1 MSTGIQ
7 GPKKRKPFEPHRA
20 VRSLTGGERE
30 RCKAQVAWLLAVSRN
45 DQSAE
50 SQLKAKPELA
60 ETVCHYSGLSLI
72 HWAVKHNNRRLLES
86 LLTEYKVDPNLRSRA
101 GQTPLHIAAIYGRRE
116 IYNDLLNKFGA
127 KADLMDMSGQVAG
140 GYLQLQQ
147 GYGANS
153 RGIHKIWQD
162 LALDIQSYQ
171 SRCFEEQQRQQQ
183 QQQQQ
188 QRGSRA
194 ADCFDG
200 RKKRHSLGF

>member
-1 MSTGIQ
+1 MGTATR
-7 GPKKRKPFEPHRA
+7 KTKRKPFEPHRA

-45 DQSAE
+45 DQGQLE
-50 SQLKAKPELA
+50 SQLKLKPELA

-86 LLTEYKVDPNLRSRA
+86 LLTEYKVNPNLRSRA
-101 GQTPLHIAAIYGRRE
+101 GQTPLHIAAIYDRRE
-116 IYNDLLNKFGA
+116 IYNDLMTKYGA
-127 KADLMDMSGQVAG
+127 KADLMDMSGQVAD
-140 GYLQLQQ
+140 GYLKLQQ

-153 RGIHKIWQD
+153 CGIHKIWQD

-183 QQQQQ
+183 QQQQ
-188 QRGSRA
+188 RGSRA

-200 RKKRHSLGF
+200 R